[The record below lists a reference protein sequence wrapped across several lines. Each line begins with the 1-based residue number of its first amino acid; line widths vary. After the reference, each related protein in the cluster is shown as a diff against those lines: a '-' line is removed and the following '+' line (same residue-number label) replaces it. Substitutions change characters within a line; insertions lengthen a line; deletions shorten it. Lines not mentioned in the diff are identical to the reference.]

1 MSRSLAPVIYVT
13 LLIGTLCCAEV
24 HGAPGTAAAPDSEDT
39 YVPSESNLAA
49 RRWFQDAKFGIFIH
63 WGLYSE
69 LGGVG
74 SDGLPEWI
82 MNDLKIPARQYER
95 LAQFFNPAQFDANAW
110 VSAFKDAGA
119 RYLIITS
126 KHHDG
131 FAMFHSEVSPYN
143 VVDATPFKRDPMRE
157 LADACRKH
165 QVKLFFYYSQL
176 DWHSPDYYPRG
187 ATGHFT
193 GRAESGDWETY
204 LDYQDRQLAELFTNY
219 GAIGGVWLDGW
230 WDQERTP
237 MRDRWRLA
245 RTYRSLH
252 SLQPAALI
260 INNHHQAPYPG
271 EDVQTFEQ
279 DLPGQNTKGF
289 NNTSI
294 GTLPIE
300 MAETMNRSWG
310 FSLTDDKFKSPET
323 LIRTLV
329 NAAGRGATLVLNT
342 GPMPNGRLQ
351 PESLQILADIGV
363 WLKVYGKSIYG
374 TRAGPVPPRP
384 WGVTT
389 QGEGIVYVH
398 VLDWADNRLF
408 VPISEPIKR
417 ATWLAG
423 GAPVTMRRVQGGLEL
438 ELRARQPNEWDRV
451 VALQLGPAH

>member
-1 MSRSLAPVIYVT
+1 MSHSLARAICVS
-13 LLIGTLCCAEV
+13 LLIGNLSSPTV
-24 HGAPGTAAAPDSEDT
+24 NAAPSAAVIADSESA

-49 RRWFQDAKFGIFIH
+49 RQWFQDAKFGIFIH
-63 WGLYSE
+63 WGIYSE

-95 LAQFFNPAQFDANAW
+95 LAQFFNPVQFDANAW

-119 RYLIITS
+119 RYLIVTS

-131 FAMFHSEVSPYN
+131 FAMFHSKVSAYN
-143 VVDATPFKRDPMRE
+143 IVDATPFKRDPIRE
-157 LADACRKH
+157 LADACRRH
-165 QVKLFFYYSQL
+165 DIKLFFYYSQL

-187 ATGHFT
+187 ATGHFA
-193 GRAESGDWETY
+193 GRAESGNWETY
-204 LDYQDRQLAELFTNY
+204 LEYQDQQLAELLTNY
-219 GAIGGVWLDGW
+219 GAIGGIWLDGW
-230 WDQERTP
+230 WDQEKTA
-237 MRDRWRLA
+237 MRDKWRLS
-245 RTYRSLH
+245 RTYQSLH
-252 SLQPAALI
+252 RLQPAALI
-260 INNHHQAPYPG
+260 INNHHQSPYPG

-289 NNTSI
+289 NSAGI
-294 GTLPIE
+294 GALPLE

-329 NAAGRGATLVLNT
+329 NAAGRGASLVLNT

-351 PESLQILADIGV
+351 PESLNILAEFGT
-363 WLKVYGKSIYG
+363 WLKVYGRSIYG

-389 QGEGIVYVH
+389 QSEETVYVH
-398 VLDWADNRLF
+398 VLDWADDRLF
-408 VPISEPIKR
+408 VPIAERIKR
-417 ATWLAG
+417 ATWLVN
-423 GAPVTMRRVQGGLEL
+423 GAPVVMRTVQGGLEL
-438 ELRARQPNEWDRV
+438 ELRPRQPNEWDRV
-451 VALQLGPAH
+451 ITLQLESRH

>member
-1 MSRSLAPVIYVT
+1 MSHTFASVVCFSLLVGNV
-13 LLIGTLCCAEV
+13 CCAEV
-24 HGAPGTAAAPDSEDT
+24 QSGTGTTVVPDSQDT
-39 YVPSESNLAA
+39 YAPSESNLTA
-49 RRWFQDAKFGIFIH
+49 RRWFQDAKFGIFVH

-74 SDGLPEWI
+74 TSGLPEWI
-82 MNDLKIPARQYER
+82 MNDLKIPAAKYER
-95 LAQFFNPAQFDANAW
+95 LAQFFNPVQFDADAW
-110 VSAFKDAGA
+110 VSAFKKAGA
-119 RYLIITS
+119 RYLIITT

-131 FAMFHSEVSPYN
+131 FAMFHSRVSPYN
-143 VVDATPFKRDPMRE
+143 IVDATPFKRDPIRE

-165 QVKLFFYYSQL
+165 GIKLFFYYSQL
-176 DWHSPDYYPRG
+176 DWHSPDYFPRG

-193 GRAESGDWETY
+193 GRAESGSWEAY

-230 WDQERTP
+230 WDQEHTAL
-237 MRDRWRLA
+237 RDQWLLA
-245 RTYRSLH
+245 RTYHSLH
-252 SLQPAALI
+252 SLQPSALI

-289 NNTSI
+289 NRAGI
-294 GTLPIE
+294 GALPIE
-300 MAETMNRSWG
+300 MAETMNQSWG

-323 LIRTLV
+323 LVRTLV

-351 PESLQILADIGV
+351 PESLHILDEIGA
-363 WLKVYGKSIYG
+363 WLNVYGRSVYG

-389 QGEGIVYVH
+389 QSEGVVYVH
-398 VLDWADNRLF
+398 VLDWADDRLF
-408 VPISEPIKR
+408 IPIVQPIRR
-417 ATWLAG
+417 ATSLVD
-423 GAPVTMRRVQGGLEL
+423 GAPITMRKVKGGVEL
-438 ELRARQPNEWDRV
+438 DLKPRQSNEWDRV
-451 VALQLGPAH
+451 VALELGSEH